1 MNRITFLLIW
11 IAIAAAIF
19 TFMAIAWRARKR
31 RDASLS
37 PASIG
42 LADQPIATFAHV
54 SYVSTTPVG
63 EPFVRVAVPG
73 LSYKGWADVA
83 VHREGV
89 AIQVTGEPRI
99 EISADRVRGTDT
111 ARGRIGKV
119 VERDGISLLQ
129 WEALQ
134 AGSDTRALESGFRFD
149 TPAEQRRFAA
159 AISEMNPIHH
169 TDLPTS
175 TSITQ
180 EDDA

>member
-11 IAIAAAIF
+11 IAIAVGIF

-31 RDASLS
+31 RDATLI
-37 PASIG
+37 PETVG
-42 LADQPIATFAHV
+42 LTGEPLATFAHV

-83 VHREGV
+83 VHHEGV

-99 EISADRVRGTDT
+99 EISAERVRGTDT

-119 VERDGISLLQ
+119 VERNGISLLQ
-129 WEALQ
+129 WEARQ
-134 AGSDTRALESGFRFD
+134 ADSGARDLESSFRFD